1 MNPHLTPWN
10 VQPDLFPA
18 EGFASDRLEF
28 LLGYAVLAP
37 SPHNTQPWL
46 FRINFSDIEIFAD
59 PRRALPM
66 ADPHRREQI
75 IACGCALYNL
85 RLAAQYFG
93 QGYSVDPFPDPQQP
107 NLLARF
113 TLRGPTETASE
124 DIVLFQ
130 AITARRTNREAFRQE
145 PIAEDILTELTE
157 ASAPE
162 GAWLAIVTDDD
173 SKKALAELVAKADR
187 TQWSNPDFRKELA
200 AWMRT
205 DAEHQADG
213 IPTREMGFR
222 DWMSF
227 AGPTLIR
234 TFNRGDNRAAHDAD
248 IATHSPALAVLGTY
262 DDDPGA
268 WLRAGQALEAVLLHA
283 QSDDLSVSYL
293 NQPIEVTEL
302 RPAVGKIVDRDDF
315 PQIVLRLGYGPPVGP
330 TPRRN
335 VHSRL
340 LMQDPTKA
348 PPH

>member
-10 VQPDLFPA
+10 VQPDHFPA
-18 EGFASDRLEF
+18 DGFASDRLEF
-28 LLGYAVLAP
+28 LLAYAVLAP

-46 FRINFSDIEIFAD
+46 FRINTSDVEIFAD
-59 PRRALPM
+59 PRRVLPV
-66 ADPHRREQI
+66 ADPHRREQTL
-75 IACGCALYNL
+75 ACGCALYNL
-85 RLAAQYFG
+85 RVAAHYFG
-93 QGYSVDPFPDPQQP
+93 QGYTVEAFPDPHQP
-107 NLLARF
+107 DLMARF

-130 AITARRTNREAFRQE
+130 AITGRRTNREAFQPD
-145 PIAEDILTELTE
+145 PIAEEILTELTE
-157 ASAPE
+157 ASAAE

-173 SKKALAELVAKADR
+173 TRKAIAELVAQADR
-187 TQWSNPDFRKELA
+187 TQWSNHGFRKELA
-200 AWMRT
+200 SWIRT

-213 IPTREMGFR
+213 IPTRELGFR

-227 AGPTLIR
+227 AGPALVR
-234 TFNRGDNRAAHDAD
+234 TFNRGDNQAAHDAE
-248 IATHSPALAVLGTY
+248 IASHSPAIGVLGTY
-262 DDDPGA
+262 EDDPGS
-268 WLRAGQALEAVLLHA
+268 WLRAGQALESVLLHA
-283 QSDDLSVSYL
+283 QSEGLSVSHL
-293 NQPIEVTEL
+293 NQPIEVADL

-315 PQIVLRLGYGPPVGP
+315 PQVILRLGYGPPVGP